1 VNWVRAKAATE
12 PAAKPTALRFV
23 AHEAETTAAE
33 PTEATT
39 SRVETIRCTAPTFA
53 VTTSRP

>member
-1 VNWVRAKAATE
+1 MRAKAATE
-12 PAAKPTALRFV
+12 PAAKPTALRLV

-33 PTEATT
+33 QTEATT
-39 SRVETIRCTAPTFA
+39 SRVETIRCTAPTLA